1 MRTQTAP
8 GSIPLFKVFGIR
20 VEINYSWI
28 LIFLLVSINLATT
41 WFPATLPELS
51 AALSYVLGAISALLL
66 FLCVLAHELSHSLV
80 ARKEGQHVH
89 GIVLHIFG
97 GVSLIQE
104 GTYRPAVEFKV
115 AIAGPLLSAF
125 LGVIFLLLR
134 NTFSPDPKAILYV
147 ILTYLYFVNFML
159 AIFNLLPGFPLDGGR
174 LLRSL
179 IAFWKKDIV
188 IATKIASRVGIGI
201 AFLLM
206 IYGGLAIL
214 KGIYSGFWT
223 ILIGIF
229 LKDAAESSYRQ
240 LQISKLFSG
249 VTVDQVMQKKPV
261 IIPPGITVQE
271 LIDDYFWR
279 YQYGSFPVGDTKAL
293 GIIPFT
299 EVKKIPPED
308 RTRITVREIM
318 HPIKDS
324 LQIRPDQTIMEAFEK
339 ATRNGVGRLIVSRD
353 DGEILGYISLRD
365 IARAFQDQKDATTK
379 IR

>member
-1 MRTQTAP
+1 M
-8 GSIPLFKVFGIR
+8 
-20 VEINYSWI
+20 
-28 LIFLLVSINLATT
+28 
-41 WFPATLPELS
+41 
-51 AALSYVLGAISALLL
+51 
-66 FLCVLAHELSHSLV
+66 
-80 ARKEGQHVH
+80 H

-104 GTYRPAVEFKV
+104 GIYRPAVEFKV

-188 IATKIASRVGIGI
+188 IATKIAARVGVGI

-206 IYGGLAIL
+206 IWGALAFL

-261 IIPPGITVQE
+261 IIPPEITVQK

-308 RTRITVREIM
+308 RTRVTVREIM

-324 LQIRPDQTIMEAFEK
+324 LQIRSDQTIMEAFEK
-339 ATRNGVGRLIVSRD
+339 ATRNGVGRLIVSGD
-353 DGEILGYISLRD
+353 DGKILGYISLRD
-365 IARAFQDQKDATTK
+365 IARAFHNSPVE
-379 IR
+379 